1 VEEEAKMLNLEEAI
15 KSLELEVE
23 FKVNQRTEN
32 QSKMTTG
39 NYREQQQ
46 QISAFKL
53 ATLNY
58 LLEGNKAGDS

>member
-1 VEEEAKMLNLEEAI
+1 
-15 KSLELEVE
+15 
-23 FKVNQRTEN
+23 
-32 QSKMTTG
+32 MTTG

-58 LLEGNKAGDS
+58 PLKGNKAGDSRTQLPPGAVAMKSEVDGLVEKMV